1 MKEDKK
7 VEEEKDKKK
16 KGKVSLCYKYVFT
29 YVDCKQSLLQ
39 VEERH
44 NYLVCWPSKC
54 ENPWLD
60 GFNDYNRNRIFKASM
75 NTYVISAIVQ
85 LPGC

>member
-54 ENPWLD
+54 ENP
-60 GFNDYNRNRIFKASM
+60 
-75 NTYVISAIVQ
+75 
-85 LPGC
+85 